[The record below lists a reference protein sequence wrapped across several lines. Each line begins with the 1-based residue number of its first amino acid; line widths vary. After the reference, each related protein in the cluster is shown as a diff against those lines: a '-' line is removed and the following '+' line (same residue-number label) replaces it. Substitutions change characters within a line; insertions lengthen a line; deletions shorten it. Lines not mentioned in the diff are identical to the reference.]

1 MVAKTA
7 DNPEHGSAGNRTVQD
22 EHDIA
27 ALLFRWGHARDCD
40 DWETLAACFHDDAT
54 IHISW
59 ISAPAAEFVAR
70 SREMASKRTPGYHIK
85 HLIGGPWIEV
95 NRDRA
100 FARCHVNLYIRA
112 QVEGHDFDVQ
122 SWFRFFD
129 LLEKRDRVWRIVK
142 RTAVYEK
149 DRMDPVDPRGVPDS
163 LFAAALNDVDFCAFP
178 PAAKFLCYLQQL
190 SGRATMTDMV
200 SVYSDEEAA
209 LAAAGRDWLAGG

>member
-1 MVAKTA
+1 MVAKLV
-7 DNPEHGSAGNRTVQD
+7 DDPLHHSAQD

-40 DWETLAACFHDDAT
+40 DWDTLAACFHDDAT

-70 SREMASKRTPGYHIK
+70 SREQASKRKPGSHTK

-95 NRDRA
+95 NGDRA
-100 FARCHVNLYIRA
+100 FARCHVNLYFRVRI
-112 QVEGHDFDVQ
+112 EGHQFDVQ
-122 SWFRFFD
+122 AWFRFFD

-142 RTAVYEK
+142 RTGVYEK
-149 DRMDPVDPRGVPDS
+149 DRMDPVDPRGVPDAV
-163 LFAAALNDVDFCAFP
+163 LGDADFSGFP
-178 PAAKFLCYLQQL
+178 PAARHLCYLQQL
-190 SGRATMTDMV
+190 SGRPAVSNIV

-209 LAAAGRDWLAGG
+209 LTAAGHDWLAG